1 MRMDASRVAGERRRE
16 RLRGLFRLGGGA
28 ASLAGAAVLVLW
40 GSVTPASSQQRPV
53 APDRAGTGSSAEVWP
68 DQAAPD
74 EEVAREGRGVL
85 PFTQDQIAKL
95 ARLLE
100 RTKEATARGSGRAV
114 TGRLRRVHIDAD
126 SIPVI
131 EVRRGY
137 TTVVGFSDLTGAPWP
152 IEDVLVERRFLPG
165 QDGGPA
171 GHLLYL
177 APSEPFLTGNL
188 TVKLAGM
195 PDPVVA
201 VLRGGGEVVDFRLD
215 LRLALAGPNVDP
227 AALAKPEAFRA
238 GDDALIG
245 VLTGAVPAG
254 SRRLEVVGGSA
265 GDRAWRSGEDVF
277 LVTRAHVLSPGPWA
291 AERGAAGRWAYRL
304 PETPFVLVSE
314 SGREK
319 RLALVEAGGSVD
331 VQGSVPAAGRPEAR
345 SGPGGDR

>member
-1 MRMDASRVAGERRRE
+1 MRAQAKPG
-16 RLRGLFRLGGGA
+16 LRGRGEGNFRNFREGFA
-28 ASLAGAAVLVLW
+28 RAAVLAVCAVLALVW
-40 GSVTPASSQQRPV
+40 FMPAAGSQDLRKPV
-53 APDRAGTGSSAEVWP
+53 EPVGTGSSAEVWP
-68 DQAAPD
+68 GQAAPD

-85 PFTQDQIAKL
+85 PFTQDQIEKL

-100 RTKEATARGSGRAV
+100 QTKEATARGAGRAV
-114 TGRLRRVHIDAD
+114 KGRLRRVHIDGD

-152 IEDVLVERRFLPG
+152 IEDVLVERRFLPS
-165 QDGGPA
+165 QDAGPS

-188 TVKLAGM
+188 TVKLEGM

-227 AALAKPEAFRA
+227 VALAKPEAFKA
-238 GDDALIG
+238 GDDALVG
-245 VLTGAVPAG
+245 VLTGVLPAG
-254 SRRLEVVGGSA
+254 ARRLDVLGGGT
-265 GDRAWRSGEDVF
+265 GDRAWRSGDDVL

-319 RLALVEAGGSVD
+319 RLGLVEPEGALD
-331 VQGSVPAAGRPEAR
+331 VQGEVSREGRRRLR
-345 SGPGGDR
+345 SGSGGDG

>member
-1 MRMDASRVAGERRRE
+1 MSFGAGGAVMRHVRWGPMGWVRAPGGAVWLFCAAMLGGADAWGQERRPA
-16 RLRGLFRLGGGA
+16 LGG
-28 ASLAGAAVLVLW
+28 
-40 GSVTPASSQQRPV
+40 
-53 APDRAGTGSSAEVWP
+53 EVWR
-68 DQAAPD
+68 DRAAPD
-74 EEVAREGRGVL
+74 EDVAREGRGVL
-85 PFTQDQIAKL
+85 PFTPDQIEKL
-95 ARLLE
+95 GRLLE
-100 RTKEATARGSGRAV
+100 QTKAATARGSGREV
-114 TGRLRRVHIDAD
+114 KGRLRRVHIDAD

-137 TTVVGFSDLTGAPWP
+137 TTVIGFSDLTGAPWP

-165 QDGGPA
+165 QEAAPA

-177 APSEPFLTGNL
+177 APSEPFLKGNL

-201 VLRGGGEVVDFRLD
+201 VLRGGGELVDFRLD

-238 GDDALIG
+238 GDDALVG
-245 VLTGAVPAG
+245 VLTGAVPPGA
-254 SRRLEVVGGSA
+254 RRLEVVGGGA
-265 GDRAWRSGEDVF
+265 GDRAWRSGEDVL

-319 RLALVEAGGSVD
+319 RIALVEPDGVVGVDGEVLPAGG
-331 VQGSVPAAGRPEAR
+331 AARPSR
-345 SGPGGDR
+345 PGGDG